1 MKLRKRFT
9 TVFWRNYLENKSKAA
24 TFIGFAIRKGSY
36 KIGVNAIFTLKKA
49 NLLILCKSAG
59 SDTTRHAIKLS
70 KRFNC
75 KLLKTEEVLLS
86 TLTFRENAKLM
97 AITDSALSVAIQNN
111 SANEFV
117 EVLGD

>member
-1 MKLRKRFT
+1 M
-9 TVFWRNYLENKSKAA
+9 ENKSKVA

-59 SDTTRHAIKLS
+59 RDTTRQALKLS

-75 KLLKTEEVLLS
+75 KLIRTKSEPLS
-86 TLTFRENAKLM
+86 TFTFRENAKLM
-97 AITDSALSVAIQNN
+97 AITDGALSVAILSN
-111 SANEFV
+111 SENEFI
-117 EVLGD
+117 EVLGE

>member
-1 MKLRKRFT
+1 M
-9 TVFWRNYLENKSKAA
+9 ENKSKVA

-59 SDTTRHAIKLS
+59 RDTTRQALKLS

-75 KLLKTEEVLLS
+75 KLIRTKSEPLS
-86 TLTFRENAKLM
+86 TFTFRENAKLM
-97 AITDSALSVAIQNN
+97 AITDGALSVAIFSN
-111 SANEFV
+111 SENEFI
-117 EVLGD
+117 EVLGE

>member
-1 MKLRKRFT
+1 M
-9 TVFWRNYLENKSKAA
+9 ENKSKVA

-59 SDTTRHAIKLS
+59 KDTTRQALKLS

-75 KLLKTEEVLLS
+75 KLIRTKSEPLS
-86 TLTFRENAKLM
+86 TFTFRENAKLM
-97 AITDSALSVAIQNN
+97 AITDGALSVAIFSN
-111 SANEFV
+111 SENEFI
-117 EVLGD
+117 EVLGE